1 MKNIIKNHQNE
12 VRLFQRRLLI
22 VGIFIL
28 VLTGI
33 LLARLFY
40 LQVWQHK
47 LYNTLSEQNH
57 LILLPV
63 EPNRGLI
70 YDRNG
75 ILLADNKSIFS
86 LDVVPAEV
94 ENLDEEL
101 AILQKILPLTP
112 EEREDFDNNWEGHQR
127 LKPIPI
133 KINLTQDE
141 VFQFYLDRY
150 RLPGFSVNV
159 HSIRY
164 YPEGPDLVSV
174 LGYMSRINAKDLKNI
189 DAVNYSASNFIGKI
203 GIEKSYEDMLHGT
216 IGYQQVEIDASSRIV
231 RVLKRIQPQA
241 GSNIYLTIDSKL
253 QKTAQ
258 NAFGKENGGLVAINP
273 QNGEV
278 LAMVSSPTYDPNLFV
293 AGISQKVFKNLQNSP
308 DKPMYNRSVRGQFSP
323 GSTIKPFLAIQ
334 GLDSG
339 VITPDYTIND
349 PGWFKLPNSTHIY
362 HDWTHLGHGT
372 VNVAQSIIVSCDTF
386 FYNLAVK
393 LGITAID
400 NILHRFDFGQKT
412 GIDLGE
418 ELSGIVPSPEWKLAK
433 TGSPWYPGYTVI
445 TGIGQGFM
453 LTTPLQL
460 AHATAGIAMRG
471 LLFRPHLLY
480 KTQDYQGRVSAVKPT
495 LNSKIVLKKNKT
507 WDVVIKAMQ
516 GVITSVN
523 PWGTGRIHFGTDAKY
538 TVAAKTGTAQLF
550 RHYLDEN
557 QSAEETRFAKRLRNH
572 SLFIAFAP
580 VDHPKIAIAVV
591 AENSVIAGSIARKV
605 LDSYLLPKE
614 QLNNNTP
621 KATQISTN
629 QSDNQDEEEPLSE

>member
-1 MKNIIKNHQNE
+1 MTSIIKNHKHEIQI
-12 VRLFQRRLLI
+12 FQRRLLV
-22 VGIFIL
+22 VGAFIL
-28 VLTGI
+28 ILTVI
-33 LLARLFY
+33 LLSRLFY

-47 LYNTLSEQNH
+47 LYNTLSDQNH
-57 LILLPV
+57 LVLLPI

-75 ILLADNKSIFS
+75 VLLADNKSIFS
-86 LDVVPAEV
+86 LDVVPGEV

-112 EEREDFDNNWEGHQR
+112 EEREEFDSNWEGRQR
-127 LKPIPI
+127 LRPIPI
-133 KINLTQDE
+133 KLNLTEDE
-141 VFQFYLDRY
+141 VFKFYLDRY

-159 HSIRY
+159 HSLRY
-164 YPEGPDLVSV
+164 YPLGKDLVSV
-174 LGYMSRINAKDLKNI
+174 LGYMSRINSKDLQNI
-189 DAVNYSASNFIGKI
+189 DPVNYSASNFIGKI
-203 GIEKSYEDMLHGT
+203 GIEKSYEELLHGN
-216 IGYQQVEIDASSRIV
+216 IGYQQVEIDAASRVV
-231 RVLKRIQPQA
+231 RVLKRAQPQA
-241 GSNIYLTIDSKL
+241 GVNIYLTIDSKL
-253 QKTAQ
+253 QKVAED
-258 NAFGKENGGLVAINP
+258 AFGKENGGLVAIDP

-278 LAMVSSPTYDPNLFV
+278 LAMVSAPTYDPNLFV
-293 AGISQKVFKNLQNSP
+293 AGISQKLFKALQNSP
-308 DKPMYNRSVRGQFSP
+308 DKPMYNRAVRGQFPP
-323 GSTIKPFLAIQ
+323 GSTIKPFIAIQ

-339 VITPDYTIND
+339 VITPEYTIND
-349 PGWFKLPNSTHIY
+349 PGWFKLPNSSHIY
-362 HDWTHLGHGT
+362 HDWAHEGHGV

-393 LGITAID
+393 LGIAAID
-400 NILHRFDFGQKT
+400 NILHRFDYGQKT
-412 GIDLGE
+412 GIDLEE

-453 LTTPLQL
+453 LVTPLQL
-460 AHATAGIAMRG
+460 AHATAGIAMHG

-480 KTQDYQGRVSAVKPT
+480 KTQDSQGRVSAAQPT
-495 LNSKIVLKKNKT
+495 LNSKIILKKNKS

-523 PWGTGRIHFGTDAKY
+523 PWGTGRARFGTDAKY

-580 VDHPKIAIAVV
+580 IDHPKIAIAVV

-605 LDSYLLPKE
+605 LDSYLLPNE
-614 QLNNNTP
+614 QSNNNIKKTV
-621 KATQISTN
+621 N
-629 QSDNQDEEEPLSE
+629 QSDNQDEEESLSE